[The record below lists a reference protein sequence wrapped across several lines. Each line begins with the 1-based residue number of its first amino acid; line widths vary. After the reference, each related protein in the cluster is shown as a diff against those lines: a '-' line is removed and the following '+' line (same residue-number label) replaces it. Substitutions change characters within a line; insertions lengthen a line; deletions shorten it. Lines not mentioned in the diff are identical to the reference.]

1 MKIRT
6 TIAAAAAIAGTGA
19 FVLPAAA
26 SASTTTHTLKFTAEM
41 KSSAALSNSA
51 EAEQDTDV
59 NSAGN
64 VIGYDMLY
72 LEIASSTRVAINV
85 TVDVNGGM
93 LYGTATLNAKGVV
106 SNGKVPAAP
115 VHSKAPRE
123 HLRSRT
129 LTRRGPDTRSRSPI
143 AINNSGQTPP
153 NHAPSAVTSRW
164 GISASTRS
172 SLD

>member
-1 MKIRT
+1 
-6 TIAAAAAIAGTGA
+6 
-19 FVLPAAA
+19 
-26 SASTTTHTLKFTAEM
+26 
-41 KSSAALSNSA
+41 LSNSA

-106 SNGKVPAAP
+106 SNGKVTGGTGSFKGATG
-115 VHSKAPRE
+115 
-123 HLRSRT
+123 T
-129 LTRRGPDTRSRSPI
+129 LTVKDLNKAGTR
-143 AINNSGQTPP
+143 
-153 NHAPSAVTSRW
+153 HAVTITYSNK
-164 GISASTRS
+164 
-172 SLD
+172 